1 MLRSYTRGML
11 TLALLLALTG
21 SSGAAAAGK
30 GAGAQRGKGVE
41 QMSER
46 GRANTNAQWSAD
58 PDRGWVRAEE
68 RHRLHEKTQAPV
80 KHNHGQS
87 KAKGKLPRS

>member
-1 MLRSYTRGML
+1 MLRSYTHGML
-11 TLALLLALTG
+11 TLALLVGLSG
-21 SSGAAAAGK
+21 SSLAAAAGK
-30 GAGAQRGKGVE
+30 GAGPQRGKGVE

-68 RHRLHEKTQAPV
+68 RHLVHEKNEAPV
-80 KHNHGQS
+80 KHNNGQS